1 MRSYVSTK
9 TKSNTSLIRPNACDY
24 LKKPKGIEWSSHR
37 RAYDG
42 RRYAS
47 PRRHTIKFFTNLSWK
62 DGSIFKFQNRRIQ
75 ACPLL
80 NLLSVATPLFFTCK
94 KCLRPIDVIIISSTR
109 NSMLS
114 VSHLPHVFAS
124 RRSTDSWL
132 HIFQKVP
139 QCWKVIE

>member
-1 MRSYVSTK
+1 MSAK
-9 TKSNTSLIRPNACDY
+9 TKSDTSLIRPNACDY
-24 LKKPKGIEWSSHR
+24 FKKTKGIEWPSHR

-42 RRYAS
+42 RRHAS
-47 PRRHTIKFFTNLSWK
+47 PSRHTVKFFTNLSWK
-62 DGSIFKFQNRRIQ
+62 DGSIFKLQSRRIQ

-80 NLLSVATPLFFTCK
+80 NLLPVATPLFFTCK
-94 KCLRPIDVIIISSTR
+94 KCLRPIDVTIISSTR
-109 NSMLS
+109 NNVLY

-124 RRSTDSWL
+124 RSSTDSWL